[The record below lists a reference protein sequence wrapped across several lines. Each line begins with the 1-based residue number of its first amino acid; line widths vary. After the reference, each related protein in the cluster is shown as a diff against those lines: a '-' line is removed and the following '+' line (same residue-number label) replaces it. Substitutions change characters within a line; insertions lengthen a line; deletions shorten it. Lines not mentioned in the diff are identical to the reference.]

1 MADSID
7 RLPQRGKLSVMA
19 QDVLPWTE
27 IDMLVGYGRTSTT
40 TQEAGLEAQ
49 ERDLKAAGVEKLFT
63 ERVSSVAD
71 RFELEAALDYVRGGD
86 VLVVTKLDRLAR
98 SIRDLC
104 AIVDR
109 LEAKGVS
116 LRILGM
122 GLDTA
127 TANGRLMLNVLGS
140 VAQFE
145 REVMLER
152 QREGIAK
159 AKSEGKFKGRAPTAR
174 MKAVEVRAMAKAGM
188 TRKAIA
194 GKLGMSERSVYRV
207 LSTGQPTDLTQFVN
221 PLPH

>member
-1 MADSID
+1 MPAPPIRRPHRIS
-7 RLPQRGKLSVMA
+7 P
-19 QDVLPWTE
+19 PN
-27 IDMLVGYGRTSTT
+27 VG
-40 TQEAGLEAQ
+40 Q
-49 ERDLKAAGVEKLFT
+49 AAGVC
-63 ERVSSVAD
+63 
-71 RFELEAALDYVRGGD
+71 LEAALDFCRARD
-86 VLVVTKLDRLAR
+86 ALVVTRLDRLAH

-104 AIVDR
+104 SIVDR

-159 AKSEGKFKGRAPTAR
+159 AKAEGKFKGRAPTAR
-174 MKAVEVRAMAKAGM
+174 RKAEEVRAMATAGM
-188 TRKAIA
+188 TRQVIA

-207 LSTGQPTDLTQFVN
+207 LAD
-221 PLPH
+221 